1 MKRSTLLSLDAFA
14 KTEEDVRVRTKAGG
28 LITLSC
34 ILTTLFLLVNEWRL
48 FNSVVTRPQLVV
60 DRDRHAKLELNVD
73 VTFPSVPCDLV
84 NLDIMDDSGEL
95 QLDILDAGFT
105 MTRLDREG
113 NPVGDAAELHVGGNG
128 EDATPA
134 NDDPNYCGPCYGSKD
149 QSQNDNLAQADKV
162 CCQDCDAVR
171 SAYLESGWAFF
182 DGKNIEQCEREGY
195 VNRINE
201 HLHEGCRIKGSAQ
214 INRIQ
219 GNIHFAPG
227 KPFQTVHGHFH
238 DTSLYDKTSDLNFN
252 HIINHLS
259 FGKPIQSHHK
269 LLTNNKRHGDA
280 AVAATSPLDGRQ
292 VFPDRTTHLHQ
303 FSYFAKIVPT
313 RYEYLDSEVIETAQF
328 SATYH
333 SRPLVGGRDQD
344 HPNTIHTRGGISGL
358 FVFFEMSPLKVI
370 NKEQHGQSWSGFILN
385 CITSIGGV
393 LAVGTVMDKLLY
405 KAQRS
410 IWGKKSQ

>member
-34 ILTTLFLLVNEWRL
+34 ILTTLFLLVNEWRQ

-60 DRDRHAKLELNVD
+60 DRDRHAKLELNMD
-73 VTFPSVPCDLV
+73 VTFPSMPCELV

-105 MTRLDREG
+105 MTRVDKDG
-113 NPVGDAAELHVGGNG
+113 HPVGDATELHVGGNG
-128 EDATPA
+128 EGATP
-134 NDDPNYCGPCYGSKD
+134 NDDPNYCGQCYGARD
-149 QSQNDNLAQADKV
+149 QSNNENLAQEDKV
-162 CCQDCDAVR
+162 CCQNCDSVR
-171 SAYLESGWAFF
+171 SAYLDKGWAFF
-182 DGKNIEQCEREGY
+182 DGKDIEQCEKEGY
-195 VNRINE
+195 VNKIND
-201 HLHEGCRIKGSAQ
+201 HLHEGCRIEGSAQ

-227 KPFQTVHGHFH
+227 KPFQDTRGNHRH
-238 DTSLYDKTSDLNFN
+238 DTSLYDKTPDLNFN
-252 HIINHLS
+252 HIINRLS

-269 LLTNNKRHGDA
+269 RLGNDKLHGG
-280 AVAATSPLDGRQ
+280 AVVSTSPLDGRQ
-292 VFPDRTTHLHQ
+292 VFPDRPTHFHQ

-313 RYEYLDSEVIETAQF
+313 RYEYLDSTVIETAQF

-333 SRPLVGGRDQD
+333 SRPLGGGRDQD
-344 HPNTIHTRGGISGL
+344 HPNTFHARGGISGL
-358 FVFFEMSPLKVI
+358 YVFFEMSPLKVI
-370 NKEQHGQSWSGFILN
+370 NKEQHGQTWSGFILN

-393 LAVGTVMDKLLY
+393 LAVGTVMDKLFY

>member
-14 KTEEDVRVRTKAGG
+14 KTEEDVRVRTRAGG

-34 ILTTLFLLVNEWRL
+34 ILTTLFLLVNEWRQ

-60 DRDRHAKLELNVD
+60 DRDRHAKLELYMD
-73 VTFPSVPCDLV
+73 VTFPSMPCDLV
-84 NLDIMDDSGEL
+84 NLDIMDDSGEM

-105 MTRLDREG
+105 MSRLNSEG
-113 NPVGDAAELHVGGNG
+113 RPVGDATELHVGGNG
-128 EDATPA
+128 DGTAPV
-134 NDDPNYCGPCYGSKD
+134 NNDPNYCGPCYGAKD
-149 QSQNDNLAQADKV
+149 QSQNENLAQEEKV

-171 SAYLESGWAFF
+171 SAYLEAGWAFF

-195 VNRINE
+195 VSKINE
-201 HLHEGCRIKGSAQ
+201 HLNEGCRIKGSAQ

-219 GNIHFAPG
+219 GNLHFAPG
-227 KPFQTVHGHFH
+227 KPYQNAYGHFH
-238 DTSLYDKTSDLNFN
+238 DTSLYDKTSNLNFN

-259 FGKPIQSHHK
+259 FGKPIQSHSK
-269 LLTNNKRHGDA
+269 LLGNDKRHGG
-280 AVAATSPLDGRQ
+280 AVVATSPLDGRQ
-292 VFPDRTTHLHQ
+292 VFPDRNTHFHQ

-313 RYEYLDSEVIETAQF
+313 RYEYLDNVVIETAQF
-328 SATYH
+328 SATFH
-333 SRPLVGGRDQD
+333 SRPLAGGRDKD
-344 HPNTIHTRGGISGL
+344 HPNTLHARGGIPGM

-370 NKEQHGQSWSGFILN
+370 NKEQHGQTWSGFILN

-393 LAVGTVMDKLLY
+393 LAVGTVMDKLFY